1 MVEEEEE
8 VEEVGEGMRAGIQ
21 NGGEILKFCN
31 FKKCEFGTVA
41 NSFQVLRGNILV
53 ESKSQVEK
61 KHPDIRCGNSV
72 GLQGW
77 RFEEGLRWRCIAR
90 PGISEAS
97 RFQGHI
103 GERGKKAKVTQAG
116 MNKRAR
122 SSATILPARM
132 IIYFSQ
138 PKFN

>member
-1 MVEEEEE
+1 MVEEEEEVEEE

-61 KHPDIRCGNSV
+61 TSKYSM
-72 GLQGW
+72 W
-77 RFEEGLRWRCIAR
+77 EFSWIAR
-90 PGISEAS
+90 VEI
-97 RFQGHI
+97 
-103 GERGKKAKVTQAG
+103 
-116 MNKRAR
+116 
-122 SSATILPARM
+122 
-132 IIYFSQ
+132 
-138 PKFN
+138 

>member
-8 VEEVGEGMRAGIQ
+8 VGEGEGMRAGIQ

-61 KHPDIRCGNSV
+61 TSKYSM
-72 GLQGW
+72 W
-77 RFEEGLRWRCIAR
+77 EFSWIAR
-90 PGISEAS
+90 VEI
-97 RFQGHI
+97 
-103 GERGKKAKVTQAG
+103 
-116 MNKRAR
+116 
-122 SSATILPARM
+122 
-132 IIYFSQ
+132 
-138 PKFN
+138 

>member
-8 VEEVGEGMRAGIQ
+8 EEEVVEEEVGEGMRAGIQ

-61 KHPDIRCGNSV
+61 TSKYSM
-72 GLQGW
+72 W
-77 RFEEGLRWRCIAR
+77 EFSWIAR
-90 PGISEAS
+90 VEI
-97 RFQGHI
+97 
-103 GERGKKAKVTQAG
+103 
-116 MNKRAR
+116 
-122 SSATILPARM
+122 
-132 IIYFSQ
+132 
-138 PKFN
+138 